1 MKNLGSI
8 TDAKDIITK
17 EFLEEN
23 AAPKSHEHPTYENT
37 ITSIKVNGVEQTVV
51 DKAVDI
57 NVPTGNLAKKDIVS
71 EDDLDDSIKTK
82 IALNSVGI
90 IKASVEV
97 TDAANQVYDIP
108 FTVFDKNTL
117 SVYHNG
123 LLLTEGTHYTATT
136 TQITLDY
143 SDIMVGDIL
152 TFISSVDGA
161 TEMSSTAEKITIADS
176 ANKFTSTNV
185 EGALA
190 ELAEKT
196 ENAIENLNTNTESL
210 DERMTSNEKAV
221 SNLSKEVTAVKSKAT
236 ANEQNISSL
245 NSSVSSLQSSVSA
258 NETNIDTLNTN
269 TEALTERVTANEANI
284 SSMLAKAASLEAALA
299 AI

>member
-17 EFLEEN
+17 EYLEEN
-23 AAPKSHEHPTYENT
+23 AASKSHEHPTYENT

-57 NVPTGNLAKKDIVS
+57 NVPKGNLATKDIVS

-82 IALNSVGI
+82 IALKSAGI

-97 TDAANQVYDIP
+97 TDTINQVYDIP

-196 ENAIENLNTNTESL
+196 ENASGSIEKIKVNDVEQSIVDKTVNISVPTGNLATKDTVELSDL
-210 DERMTSNEKAV
+210 SSEV
-221 SNLSKEVTAVKSKAT
+221 SNKFMSKPSTYVENDIAVFDASGNIIDSNMKFIL
-236 ANEQNISSL
+236 NEDNSL
-245 NSSVSSLQSSVSA
+245 TLQITV
-258 NETNIDTLNTN
+258 
-269 TEALTERVTANEANI
+269 
-284 SSMLAKAASLEAALA
+284 
-299 AI
+299 